1 MRKISFL
8 RQLVTQLALAVVGF
22 FVILPIW
29 GVARLAFDSSLIG
42 RPTEFSLLPKVWS
55 FDAFLKVLDQPY
67 QSVDFEILLKN
78 SLLVSFGAA
87 LVAILLG
94 MSLAYAFA
102 RFRFPAR
109 QAGLF
114 VILLTAVLPPV
125 AFMTPLYILL
135 SLLKIRTTLMALVI
149 VYAAFAMPFCIW
161 NMRAAFQA
169 VPKEIEEAAFLD
181 GASHFTSFTFIT
193 LPLALPSV
201 AVAGLIA
208 FLMAYSEFTLG
219 WLFVD
224 KADNVTLAMSI
235 YAIVQSQY
243 SGGAQPWSYLG
254 SLAIIMS
261 IPVVVIFLIFQR
273 TLLDRMLFG
282 SMGDQT

>member
-1 MRKISFL
+1 MRKISWF
-8 RQLVTQLALAVVGF
+8 RQLTTQLTLALIGF
-22 FVILPIW
+22 FVLLPIW
-29 GVARLAFDSSLIG
+29 GIARLAFDGSLKG
-42 RPTEFSLLPKVWS
+42 RPTEFRLIPKVWS

-67 QSVDFEILLKN
+67 QSVHFTVLLKN
-78 SLLVSFGAA
+78 SLLISLGAA
-87 LVAILLG
+87 LIAILLG
-94 MSLAYAFA
+94 VSLAYAFA
-102 RFRFPAR
+102 RFRFPGR
-109 QAGLF
+109 QTGLF
-114 VILLTAVLPPV
+114 ALLLTAVLPPV
-125 AFMTPLYILL
+125 AFMTPLYIIFGLMQ
-135 SLLKIRTTLMALVI
+135 IRTSLVALVI
-149 VYAAFAMPFCIW
+149 TYAAFAMPFCIW

-169 VPKEIEEAAFLD
+169 VPKEVEEAAFLD
-181 GASHFTSFTFIT
+181 GAGDLTSFLRVT
-193 LPLALPSV
+193 LPLALPSI

-235 YAIVQSQY
+235 YAIVQTQY

-273 TLLDRMLFG
+273 TLLERMMFG
-282 SMGDQT
+282 DAS